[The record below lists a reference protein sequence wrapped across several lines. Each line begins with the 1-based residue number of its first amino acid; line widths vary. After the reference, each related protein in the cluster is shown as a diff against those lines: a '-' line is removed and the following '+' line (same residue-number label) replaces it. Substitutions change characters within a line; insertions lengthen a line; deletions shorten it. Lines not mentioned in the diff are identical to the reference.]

1 MFRFLSFALG
11 ALVCGFLGAWL
22 FTLSGLGG
30 QSTERY
36 LLDHP
41 EILPRM
47 AERLQTNEAA
57 RRLAGVEGEVARPFP
72 GAVLGN
78 PNGSKTLVE
87 FTDYGCTFCRQ
98 SIADVQALVAADPDL
113 RVVVR
118 EWPIFEGSDDA
129 ARMALAAAKQ
139 GKYAAFHDLMFAH
152 GPPSPATIALAA
164 QGAGLDM
171 AAAEAFAASPQVEL
185 ELRANHE
192 LARKLG
198 FEGTPSWVAGNQAFS
213 GAVGRERLA
222 DAIASSA
229 HDDGQNNGT

>member
-1 MFRFLSFALG
+1 MIRALSYALG
-11 ALVCGFLGAWL
+11 ALVCGFAGAWL
-22 FTLSGLGG
+22 FALSGLGG
-30 QSTERY
+30 KSTERY

-57 RRLAGVEGEVARPFP
+57 KRLSEVEGEVARPFP

-98 SIADVQALVAADPDL
+98 SIADVQSLVAADSEL

-118 EWPIFEGSDDA
+118 EWPIFEGSDAA
-129 ARMALAAAKQ
+129 ARMALAAARQ

-152 GPPSPATIALAA
+152 GPPSPATIDLAA
-164 QGAGLDM
+164 RGAGLDM
-171 AAAEAFAASPQVEL
+171 AAAREFAASPGVEL
-185 ELRANHE
+185 ELRANQE

-198 FEGTPSWVAGNQAFS
+198 FEGTPSWVIGKQVFS

-222 DAIASSA
+222 DAIDASA
-229 HDDGQNNGT
+229 KGDEGA

>member
-1 MFRFLSFALG
+1 MVRFVSFALG

-22 FTLSGLGG
+22 FALSGLGAK
-30 QSTERY
+30 STEAY

-47 AERLQTNEAA
+47 AERLQSNETA
-57 RRLAGVEGEVARPFP
+57 RRMAGIEGEIVRPFP

-78 PNGSKTLVE
+78 PKGTRTLVE

-98 SIADVQALVAADPDL
+98 SIADVQALIAADPEL

-118 EWPIFEGSDDA
+118 EWPIFEGSDAA

-139 GKYAAFHDLMFAH
+139 GKYSEFHDLMFAH
-152 GPPSPATIALAA
+152 GPPSPATIELAA
-164 QGAGLDM
+164 KGAGLDM
-171 AAAEAFAASPQVEL
+171 AAAQAFAASPAVEL

-192 LARKLG
+192 MARKLG
-198 FEGTPSWVAGNQAFS
+198 FEGTPSWVIGKQAFS
-213 GAVGRERLA
+213 GAVGRAQLA
-222 DAIASSA
+222 DAIAA
-229 HDDGQNNGT
+229 ADGDDGA